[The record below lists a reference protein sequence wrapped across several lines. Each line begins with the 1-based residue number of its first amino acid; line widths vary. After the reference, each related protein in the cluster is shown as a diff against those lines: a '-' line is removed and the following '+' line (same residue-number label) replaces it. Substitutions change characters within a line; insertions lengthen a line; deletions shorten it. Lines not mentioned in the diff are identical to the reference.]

1 MTAAQIFTLRRLRSG
16 TKYMLRGDGKKAHEC
31 RPSIGVERGQWFP
44 TIDPINAPSV
54 PVLYRL
60 GLVEFVINRGQE
72 PTKYYNVR
80 LSDAGRETAATAKT
94 TKEVQA

>member
-1 MTAAQIFTLRRLRSG
+1 
-16 TKYMLRGDGKKAHEC
+16 
-31 RPSIGVERGQWFP
+31 
-44 TIDPINAPSV
+44 
-54 PVLYRL
+54 
-60 GLVEFVINRGQE
+60 VEFVINRGQE